1 MIVFDTD
8 ILSMFA
14 KIDAVGLLR
23 RLFGKKA
30 VITPKIRDEISVPL
44 EYGYSF
50 PQKVISTIKTV
61 PLSKQALEEYIRLQ
75 GNLSLGKGELE
86 AIAYCKTEKC
96 AFATNDIKAREFAK
110 SGGVS
115 VISLQAILRALW
127 KKKISSK
134 KEIKQILERIKD
146 ADNLSVS
153 REIEEKIFFSEKN
166 KCSEVSNL

>member
-14 KIDAVGLLR
+14 KIDAVDLLKH
-23 RLFGKKA
+23 LFGKTA
-30 VITPKIRDEISVPL
+30 IITPKIRDEISVPL

-50 PQKVISTIKTV
+50 PLKVFSTIKTV
-61 PLSKQALEEYIRLQ
+61 PLSDQALEEYIRLQ

-96 AFATNDIKAREFAK
+96 AFASNDIKARKIAK

-115 VISLQAILRALW
+115 VISLQAILKALW
-127 KKKISSK
+127 KKKIRSK
-134 KEIKQILERIKD
+134 KEIKQILEKIKK

-153 REIEEKIFFSEKN
+153 RKVEKEIFDE
-166 KCSEVSNL
+166 